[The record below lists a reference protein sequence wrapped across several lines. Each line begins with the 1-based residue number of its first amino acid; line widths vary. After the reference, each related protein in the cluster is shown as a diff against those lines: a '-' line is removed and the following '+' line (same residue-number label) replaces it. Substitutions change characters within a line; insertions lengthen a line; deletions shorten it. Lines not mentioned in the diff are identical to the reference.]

1 MLISQNPRC
10 PVPPK
15 PCDLYKTNC
24 GAMSPWHATSNQIF
38 FLCFCRY
45 RLVLHT
51 VGSRL
56 RSLSISRHRSFLSE
70 RLVRSKPGVL
80 SIFNF
85 QKKPIGC
92 RESQSRWSISLMTV
106 ARGGHRQIKLKRRV
120 PTPSPPAS
128 SIRYMC
134 TVRGTYLLHAVS
146 FCKCS
151 HAPMHGCT
159 RALLLWLFPLLY
171 FSLYHIISDI

>member
-15 PCDLYKTNC
+15 PCDLYKDQLWGNV
-24 GAMSPWHATSNQIF
+24 MLPQIRF
-38 FLCFCRY
+38 YLCFCRY

-159 RALLLWLFPLLY
+159 RALLL
-171 FSLYHIISDI
+171 